1 MLNWIVK
8 RIFSEKN
15 VGYIL
20 KIAQPKIRE
29 ALLDLLHDENFHK
42 DTLIPI
48 MDGYYDRY
56 RQKVFGT
63 LGGLQK
69 GLNSEVNKAI
79 PEMDFFDNDGRLSIK
94 KILPMVMKGGL
105 SGLLGGKQPQNSTQ
119 SQDRGGNA
127 PKM

>member
-15 VGYIL
+15 VEYML
-20 KIAQPKIRE
+20 KIVQPKIE
-29 ALLDLLHDENFHK
+29 EGIINLLHDEDFHK
-42 DTLIPI
+42 ETVIPI

-63 LGGLQK
+63 IGGLQK
-69 GLNSEVNKAI
+69 GLNSEVNKVV
-79 PEMDFFDNDGRLSIK
+79 PDLDFFDRDGRLSIK

-105 SGLLGGKQPQNSTQ
+105 SGLLGGKQAQNS
-119 SQDRGGNA
+119 SQTRDRGGNA
-127 PKM
+127 PTM